1 MKTLITLFTFILA
14 LTTQANSAQAN
25 TAATANNN
33 CHELL
38 NFSANKLR
46 SSEKINFCKRFAG
59 KALLVV
65 NTASQ
70 CGFTPQFKGLEKLH
84 KAYGD
89 KLAIVGF
96 PSNDFRQEHTDTKK
110 VADVCY
116 VNYGVTFTMLE
127 PSSVKGESANKVFK
141 SLGKRTGKQPDWNFN
156 KYLISADGKT
166 TKHFSSG
173 VKPMG
178 DELRGEIDAVL
189 ASK

>member
-1 MKTLITLFTFILA
+1 MKTLITVFTLVISFVFA
-14 LTTQANSAQAN
+14 PSAQANSAR
-25 TAATANNN
+25 ANND

-38 NFSANKLR
+38 NFSATKLR
-46 SSEKINFCKRFAG
+46 SSEKINFCERFAG

-70 CGFTPQFKGLEKLH
+70 CGFTPQFKGLEKLN

-116 VNYGVTFTMLE
+116 LNYGVTFTMLE

-141 SLGKRTGKQPDWNFN
+141 SLGERTGKQPDWNFN

>member
-1 MKTLITLFTFILA
+1 MKTLTTVFTLVIAFVLA
-14 LTTQANSAQAN
+14 PSAQAN
-25 TAATANNN
+25 TD

-38 NFSANKLR
+38 NFSATKLR
-46 SSEKINFCKRFAG
+46 SSEKINFCERFAG

-70 CGFTPQFKGLEKLH
+70 CGFTPQFKGLEKLN

-116 VNYGVTFTMLE
+116 LNYGVTFTMLE

-141 SLGKRTGKQPDWNFN
+141 SLGERTGKQPDWNFN